1 MIKKLLCVT
10 IATLFFCVCFCG
22 CNKKSYN
29 LTDSEVESG
38 ISAPKKN
45 DERAH
50 PAASE
55 ISGNYTL
62 NGTDDSS
69 DNTQWKAALSVSGDK
84 FYLQVVT
91 ADKDIQK
98 PDDAT
103 LLKLTS
109 TYDEETGKYIQK
121 YESDTYRSTYE
132 AIFTKESDGRI
143 KMGVYHRYL
152 YTSDGETRSGLNAS
166 GYKTE

>member
-1 MIKKLLCVT
+1 MLSALLLC
-10 IATLFFCVCFCG
+10 LCFCG

-38 ISAPKKN
+38 LKTPSKSDAKVY
-45 DERAH
+45 

-55 ISGNYTL
+55 ISGSYTL
-62 NGTDDSS
+62 TGTDDSS
-69 DNTQWKAALSVSGDK
+69 DNTQWKATLSLAGDK

-91 ADKDIQK
+91 ADKNIQK

-103 LLKLTS
+103 LAKLTS
-109 TYDEETGKYIQK
+109 SYDEQTGKYVQK
-121 YESDTYRSTYE
+121 YESDSYRSTYE
-132 AIFTKESDGRI
+132 AIFTKESDGKI
-143 KMGVYHRYL
+143 KMGVYHRFL

-166 GYKTE
+166 GYKAE